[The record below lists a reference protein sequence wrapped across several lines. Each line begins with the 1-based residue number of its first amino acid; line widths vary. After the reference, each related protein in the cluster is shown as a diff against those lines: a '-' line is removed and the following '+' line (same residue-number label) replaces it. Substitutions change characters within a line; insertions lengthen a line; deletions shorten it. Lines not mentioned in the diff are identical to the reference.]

1 MGVIIFIPINIMEP
15 EEKPVSPK
23 WSTSTKVVVTLL
35 FLAGAIA
42 LLLRFSNLLNTL
54 ITAFIIAV
62 LYHPLAEWINK
73 KTKLPWA
80 WSVSIIYFITV
91 VAVFGLLTAGGIA
104 LINQID
110 GLIKFLQNTLFELPN
125 FFKQLSTT
133 NIAIGPFNLDFSYI
147 NWDQVGNRLL
157 STVQPILTKVGNF
170 FGGVATG
177 TVGVI
182 GSFLF
187 SLLISF
193 LVITETEG
201 ARNKIFKLEIPG
213 YQEDFRRLGEK
224 LNTIWNKF
232 VRGQAIIFIARF
244 IMYLIILS
252 SLRLH
257 FVLGMALLATLGNFI
272 PYIGVAIVWII
283 NFFVALFQGT
293 TIFGLDPFP
302 YAMIVMGLGWI
313 LDNMYDTF
321 FAPRIMAN
329 VLKLHPAAVLV
340 AVLIGLNL
348 FGILGMFLAP
358 PLLASIKVLMD
369 YSEKKLLDQDPWSN
383 IQVTPEPQSPP
394 LLYRKIIDFKNAL
407 IKLFINN
414 KTKEKK

>member
-1 MGVIIFIPINIMEP
+1 MQPEDKPI
-15 EEKPVSPK
+15 SPK
-23 WSTSTKVVVTLL
+23 WSTSTKIIVTLL

-42 LLLRFSNLLNTL
+42 LLFRFSSLLNTL

-62 LYHPLAEWINK
+62 LYHPLAEWIHK

-91 VAVFGLLTAGGIA
+91 VAVFGLLTVGGIA

-110 GLIKFLQNTLFELPN
+110 GLIKFLQNTLYELPN
-125 FFKQLSTT
+125 FFKQLAST
-133 NIAIGPFNLDFSYI
+133 NIEIGPFNLDFSYI
-147 NWDQVGNRLL
+147 NWDQVGNQLL
-157 STVQPILTKVGNF
+157 STVEPILTRVGNF
-170 FGGVATG
+170 FGGIATG

-182 GSFLF
+182 GSFLL

-201 ARNKIFKLEIPG
+201 ARNKIIKLEIPG

-232 VRGQAIIFIARF
+232 VRGQALIFLARF

-252 SLRLH
+252 SLRLR

-293 TIFGLDPFP
+293 TIFGLNPFP
-302 YAMIVMGLGWI
+302 YAMLVMGVGWI
-313 LDNMYDTF
+313 LDNAYDTF

-340 AVLIGLNL
+340 SVLIGLNL

-358 PLLASIKVLMD
+358 PMLASLKLLMD
-369 YSEKKLLDQDPWSN
+369 YSEKKLLDQDPWNDANEILDSA
-383 IQVTPEPQSPP
+383 SPP
-394 LLYRKIIDFKNAL
+394 TFFTSVFTSFRKNFNR
-407 IKLFINN
+407 LFSNH
-414 KTKEKK
+414 KPKEK

>member
-1 MGVIIFIPINIMEP
+1 MQP

-23 WSTSTKVVVTLL
+23 WSNATKIIVTLL
-35 FLAGAIA
+35 FLAGGIA
-42 LLLRFSNLLNTL
+42 LLFRFSSLLNTL

-73 KTKLPWA
+73 KTRLPWA

-91 VAVFGLLTAGGIA
+91 ITFFGLLTVGGIA
-104 LINQID
+104 LINQVD
-110 GLIKFLQNTLFELPN
+110 GLIKFLQDTLYQLPTFFQQFE
-125 FFKQLSTT
+125 STK
-133 NIAIGPFNLDFSYI
+133 IGIGPFNFDFSYI
-147 NWDQVGNRLL
+147 NWDQVGNQLL
-157 STVQPILTKVGNF
+157 STVQPILTRVGNF
-170 FGGVATG
+170 FGGIASG

-182 GSFLF
+182 GSFLL

-201 ARNKIFKLEIPG
+201 ARNRILQLEIPG

-224 LNTIWNKF
+224 LNSLWNKF
-232 VRGQAIIFIARF
+232 VRGQALIFLARF
-244 IMYLIILS
+244 VMYLIILS
-252 SLRLH
+252 SLRLR
-257 FVLGMALLATLGNFI
+257 FVFGMALLATLGNFI

-293 TIFGLDPFP
+293 TVFGLNPFP
-302 YAMIVMGLGWI
+302 YAMMVMGVGWI
-313 LDNMYDTF
+313 LDNVYDTF

-329 VLKLHPAAVLV
+329 VLRLHPAAVLV

-358 PLLASIKVLMD
+358 PLLASLRILME
-369 YSEKKLLDQDPWSN
+369 YSEKKLLDQDPWDTENEILDS
-383 IQVTPEPQSPP
+383 SPP
-394 LLYRKIIDFKNAL
+394 PPFLNKVLAGIKKNYYRL
-407 IKLFINN
+407 IKNL
-414 KTKEKK
+414 KSKERK

>member
-15 EEKPVSPK
+15 EKKTVSPK
-23 WSTSTKVVVTLL
+23 WSTSTKIVVTLL

>member
-1 MGVIIFIPINIMEP
+1 MGVIINILMQP
-15 EEKPVSPK
+15 EEKIISPK
-23 WSTSTKVVVTLL
+23 WSTSTKIIVTLL

-42 LLLRFSNLLNTL
+42 LLFRFSNLLNTL

-62 LYHPLAEWINK
+62 LYHPIAEWINK
-73 KTKLPWA
+73 KTKIPWA
-80 WSVSIIYFITV
+80 WSVSIIYLITV
-91 VAVFGLLTAGGIA
+91 VAVFGLLTVGGIA

-110 GLIKFLQNTLFELPN
+110 GLIKFLQDTLYELPN
-125 FFKQLSTT
+125 FFKQLAST
-133 NIAIGPFNLDFSYI
+133 NFVIGPFNLEFNYI
-147 NWDQVGNRLL
+147 NWDQVGNQLL
-157 STVQPILTKVGNF
+157 STVQPILERVGNF
-170 FGGVATG
+170 FGGIATG

-182 GSFLF
+182 GSFLL

-193 LVITETEG
+193 LLITETEG
-201 ARNKIFKLEIPG
+201 ARNKIFNLEIPG
-213 YQEDFRRLGEK
+213 YHEDFRRLGEK

-232 VRGQAIIFIARF
+232 VRGQALIFLARF

-252 SLRLH
+252 SLRLR

-302 YAMIVMGLGWI
+302 YAMLVMGIGWI
-313 LDNMYDTF
+313 LDNAYDTF

-358 PLLASIKVLMD
+358 PLLASLKLLMD
-369 YSEKKLLDQDPWSN
+369 YSEKKLLDQDPWNDTEEILDS
-383 IQVTPEPQSPP
+383 VSPP
-394 LLYRKIIDFKNAL
+394 TFIKNVFISIRKNFNR
-407 IKLFINN
+407 LFNN
-414 KTKEKK
+414 QKPKEK

>member
-1 MGVIIFIPINIMEP
+1 MQP
-15 EEKPVSPK
+15 EEKPVSPQ

-42 LLLRFSNLLNTL
+42 LLLHFSNLLNTL
-54 ITAFIIAV
+54 ITAFIIAM
-62 LYHPLAEWINK
+62 LYHPIAEWINK

-91 VAVFGLLTAGGIA
+91 IAVFGLLTVGGIA

-110 GLIKFLQNTLFELPN
+110 GLIKFLQNTLYELPN
-125 FFKQLSTT
+125 FFKQIKTT
-133 NIAIGPFNLDFSYI
+133 NFAIGPFNLDFSYI
-147 NWDQVGNRLL
+147 NWDQVGNQLL
-157 STVQPILTKVGNF
+157 TTVEPILTKVGNF
-170 FGGVATG
+170 FGGIATG

-182 GSFLF
+182 GSFLL

-213 YQEDFRRLGEK
+213 YQDDFRRLGEK

-232 VRGQAIIFIARF
+232 VRGQAIIFLARF
-244 IMYLIILS
+244 ILYLVILS
-252 SLRLH
+252 SLRLR

-293 TIFGLDPFP
+293 TIFGLNPFP
-302 YAMIVMGLGWI
+302 YAMIVMGVGWI
-313 LDNMYDTF
+313 SDNLYDTF

-340 AVLIGLNL
+340 AVLVGLNL

-369 YSEKKLLDQDPWSN
+369 YSEKKLLDQDPWSQ
-383 IQVTPEPQSPP
+383 IQESSESEITPPF
-394 LLYRKIIDFKNAL
+394 YRKLFIKFKKTL
-407 IKLFINN
+407 KKLFIN
-414 KTKEKK
+414 KKAKEK

>member
-1 MGVIIFIPINIMEP
+1 MGIIITILMQTEGKPI
-15 EEKPVSPK
+15 SPK
-23 WSTSTKVVVTLL
+23 WSTSTKIIVTLL

-42 LLLRFSNLLNTL
+42 LLIRFSNLLNTL

-62 LYHPLAEWINK
+62 LYHPIAEWINK

-91 VAVFGLLTAGGIA
+91 IAVFGLLTVGGIA

-110 GLIKFLQNTLFELPN
+110 GLIKFLQNTLYELPN
-125 FFKQLSTT
+125 FFKQLATT

-147 NWDQVGNRLL
+147 NWDQVGNQLL
-157 STVQPILTKVGNF
+157 STVQPILERVGNF
-170 FGGVATG
+170 FGGIATG

-182 GSFLF
+182 GSFLL

-193 LVITETEG
+193 LLITETEG
-201 ARNKIFKLEIPG
+201 ARNKIFNLEIPG

-232 VRGQAIIFIARF
+232 VRGQALIFLARF

-252 SLRLH
+252 SLRLR

-272 PYIGVAIVWII
+272 PYIGVAVVWII
-283 NFFVALFQGT
+283 NFFIALFQGT

-302 YAMIVMGLGWI
+302 YAMLVMGVGWI
-313 LDNMYDTF
+313 LDNAYDTF
-321 FAPRIMAN
+321 VSPRIMAN
-329 VLKLHPAAVLV
+329 VLNLHPAAVLV

-358 PLLASIKVLMD
+358 PLLASLKLLMD
-369 YSEKKLLDQDPWSN
+369 YSEKKLLDQDPWNDTSE
-383 IQVTPEPQSPP
+383 VLDPASPP
-394 LLYRKIIDFKNAL
+394 TFYSNLFAGIRKNL
-407 IKLFINN
+407 NRLFNN
-414 KTKEKK
+414 RKP

>member
-1 MGVIIFIPINIMEP
+1 MQP
-15 EEKPVSPK
+15 EEKSISPK
-23 WSTSTKVVVTLL
+23 WSTSTKIIVTLL
-35 FLAGAIA
+35 FLAGVIT
-42 LLLRFSNLLNTL
+42 LLFRFSNLLNTL

-62 LYHPLAEWINK
+62 LYHPIAEWINK

-91 VAVFGLLTAGGIA
+91 VAVFGLLTVGGIA

-110 GLIKFLQNTLFELPN
+110 GLIKFLQDTLYELPN
-125 FFKQLSTT
+125 LFKQLAST
-133 NIAIGPFNLDFSYI
+133 NFVIGPFNLDFSYI
-147 NWDQVGNRLL
+147 NWDQVGNQLL
-157 STVQPILTKVGNF
+157 TTVQPILEKVGNF
-170 FGGVATG
+170 FGGIATG

-182 GSFLF
+182 GSFLL

-193 LVITETEG
+193 LLITETEG
-201 ARNKIFKLEIPG
+201 ARNKIINLEIPG
-213 YQEDFRRLGEK
+213 YHEDFKRLGEK

-232 VRGQAIIFIARF
+232 VRGQALIFLARF
-244 IMYLIILS
+244 IMYLIILT
-252 SLRLH
+252 SLRLR

-302 YAMIVMGLGWI
+302 YAMLVMGSGWI
-313 LDNMYDTF
+313 LDNAYDTF
-321 FAPRIMAN
+321 FAPRMMAN

-358 PLLASIKVLMD
+358 PLLASLKLLMD
-369 YSEKKLLDQDPWSN
+369 YSEKKLLDQDPWN
-383 IQVTPEPQSPP
+383 DTEEILDSPTSP
-394 LLYRKIIDFKNAL
+394 R
-407 IKLFINN
+407 FINN
-414 KTKEKK
+414 IIISIRSIFDRLFNNKKPKEKK

>member
-1 MGVIIFIPINIMEP
+1 MGVIINILMQP
-15 EEKPVSPK
+15 EEKSISPK
-23 WSTSTKVVVTLL
+23 WSTSTKVIVTLL

-42 LLLRFSNLLNTL
+42 LLFRFSSLLNTL

-62 LYHPLAEWINK
+62 LYHPIAEWINK
-73 KTKLPWA
+73 KTKIPWA

-91 VAVFGLLTAGGIA
+91 VAVFGLLTVGGIA

-110 GLIKFLQNTLFELPN
+110 GLIKFLQDTLYELPN
-125 FFKQLSTT
+125 YFKQFAST
-133 NIAIGPFNLDFSYI
+133 NFVIGPFNFDFSYI
-147 NWDQVGNRLL
+147 NWDQVGNQLL
-157 STVQPILTKVGNF
+157 STVQPILERVGNF
-170 FGGVATG
+170 FGGIATG

-182 GSFLF
+182 GSFLL

-193 LVITETEG
+193 LLITETEG
-201 ARNKIFKLEIPG
+201 ARNKIFNLEIPG

-232 VRGQAIIFIARF
+232 VRGQALIFLARF

-252 SLRLH
+252 SLRLR

-302 YAMIVMGLGWI
+302 YAMLVMGVGWI
-313 LDNMYDTF
+313 LDNAYDSFIT
-321 FAPRIMAN
+321 PRIMAN

-358 PLLASIKVLMD
+358 PLLASLKLLMD
-369 YSEKKLLDQDPWSN
+369 YSEKKLLDQDPWNDNDKVLDSASVPTFYN
-383 IQVTPEPQSPP
+383 NVFNRI
-394 LLYRKIIDFKNAL
+394 RKNFNR
-407 IKLFINN
+407 LFNN
-414 KTKEKK
+414 QNPKEK

>member
-1 MGVIIFIPINIMEP
+1 MGIIINTLMQP
-15 EEKPVSPK
+15 EEKSISPK
-23 WSTSTKVVVTLL
+23 WSNSTKIIVTLL
-35 FLAGAIA
+35 FLAGVIA
-42 LLLRFSNLLNTL
+42 LLFRFSNLLNTL

-62 LYHPLAEWINK
+62 LYHPIAEWISR

-110 GLIKFLQNTLFELPN
+110 GLIKFLQVTLFELPN
-125 FFKQLSTT
+125 FFRQLASTKLT
-133 NIAIGPFNLDFSYI
+133 IGPFNLDFSYI
-147 NWDQVGNRLL
+147 NWEQVGNQLL
-157 STVQPILTKVGNF
+157 TTVQPILERVGTF

-182 GSFLF
+182 GSFLL
-187 SLLISF
+187 SLFISF
-193 LVITETEG
+193 LLITETEG
-201 ARNKIFKLEIPG
+201 ARNKIINLEIPG
-213 YQEDFRRLGEK
+213 YQEDFQRLGEK
-224 LNTIWNKF
+224 LNVIWNRF
-232 VRGQAIIFIARF
+232 VRGQALIFLARF
-244 IMYLIILS
+244 ILYLIILS
-252 SLRLH
+252 SLRLR
-257 FVLGMALLATLGNFI
+257 FILGMALLATLGNFI

-283 NFFVALFQGT
+283 NFFIALFQGT

-302 YAMIVMGLGWI
+302 YAMLVMGVGWI
-313 LDNMYDTF
+313 LDNAYDTF

-358 PLLASIKVLMD
+358 PMLATLRLLMN
-369 YSEKKLLDQDPWSN
+369 YSEKKLLDQDPWNDTDELPDPTSQPN
-383 IQVTPEPQSPP
+383 
-394 LLYRKIIDFKNAL
+394 FKN
-407 IKLFINN
+407 FVMRNVR
-414 KTKEKK
+414 KK

>member
-1 MGVIIFIPINIMEP
+1 MGVIIIISKILMQT
-15 EEKPVSPK
+15 EEKPISPK
-23 WSTSTKVVVTLL
+23 WSASTKIIVTLL
-35 FLAGAIA
+35 FLAGVIA
-42 LLLRFSNLLNTL
+42 LLFRFSNLLNTL

-80 WSVSIIYFITV
+80 WSVSIIYFFTV
-91 VAVFGLLTAGGIA
+91 VAVFGLLTVSGIA

-110 GLIKFLQNTLFELPN
+110 SLVKFLQNTLSELPN
-125 FFKQLSTT
+125 FFNQLSTT
-133 NIAIGPFNLDFSYI
+133 SIAIGPFNLDFSYI
-147 NWDQVGNRLL
+147 NWDQVGNQLL
-157 STVQPILTKVGNF
+157 STVQPILTQIGNF
-170 FGGVATG
+170 FGGIATG

-182 GSFLF
+182 GSFLL

-193 LVITETEG
+193 LVLTEAEG

-213 YQEDFRRLGEK
+213 YQEDIKRLGAK
-224 LNTIWNKF
+224 LNSIWNKF
-232 VRGQAIIFIARF
+232 VRGQTLIFLVRF

-252 SLRLH
+252 SLRLK

-283 NFFVALFQGT
+283 NFFIALLQGT
-293 TIFGLDPFP
+293 TIFGLNPFP
-302 YAMIVMGLGWI
+302 YAMIVMGVGWI
-313 LDNMYDTF
+313 LDNAYDTF

-348 FGILGMFLAP
+348 FGVLGMFLAP
-358 PLLASIKVLMD
+358 PLLASIKVLMV
-369 YSEKKLLDQDPWSN
+369 YSEKKLLDQDPWAIVN
-383 IQVTPEPQSPP
+383 ETPDSETPP
-394 LLYRKIIDFKNAL
+394 SLNKVFTGIRNTYYR
-407 IKLFINN
+407 LFING
-414 KTKEKK
+414 KSKEK

>member
-1 MGVIIFIPINIMEP
+1 MQP
-15 EEKPVSPK
+15 EEKSISPK
-23 WSTSTKVVVTLL
+23 WSNSTKIIVTLL
-35 FLAGAIA
+35 FLAGVIA
-42 LLLRFSNLLNTL
+42 LLFRFSNLLNTL

-62 LYHPLAEWINK
+62 LYHPIAEWISK

-91 VAVFGLLTAGGIA
+91 VAVFGMLTVGGIA

-110 GLIKFLQNTLFELPN
+110 GLIKFLQETLFELPS
-125 FFKQLSTT
+125 FFKQLAST
-133 NIAIGPFNLDFSYI
+133 NFVIGPFNLDFSYI
-147 NWDQVGNRLL
+147 NWEQVGNQLL
-157 STVQPILTKVGNF
+157 TTVQPILERIGNF

-182 GSFLF
+182 GSFLL

-193 LVITETEG
+193 LLITETEG
-201 ARNKIFKLEIPG
+201 ARNKIINLEIPG
-213 YQEDFRRLGEK
+213 YHEDFRRLGEK
-224 LNTIWNKF
+224 LNAIWNKF
-232 VRGQAIIFIARF
+232 VRGQVIIFLARF

-252 SLRLH
+252 SLRLR

-293 TIFGLDPFP
+293 TIFGMDPFP
-302 YAMIVMGLGWI
+302 YAMLVMGVGWI
-313 LDNMYDTF
+313 LDNAYDTF

-358 PLLASIKVLMD
+358 PLLASIKLLMN
-369 YSEKKLLDQDPWSN
+369 YSEKKLLDQDPWN
-383 IQVTPEPQSPP
+383 DTDEVLDPTTPPT
-394 LLYRKIIDFKNAL
+394 
-407 IKLFINN
+407 FINN
-414 KTKEKK
+414 VIKNIRKNYNRLFNNQKPKEK

>member
-1 MGVIIFIPINIMEP
+1 MGVIIFIPKNLMQP
-15 EEKPVSPK
+15 EEKSVSPK
-23 WSTSTKVVVTLL
+23 WSTSTKVIVTLL
-35 FLAGAIA
+35 FIAGVIA
-42 LLLRFSNLLNTL
+42 LLFRFSSLLNTL

-62 LYHPLAEWINK
+62 LYHPIAEWINK

-91 VAVFGLLTAGGIA
+91 VAVFGLLTVGGIA

-110 GLIKFLQNTLFELPN
+110 GLIKFLQNTLYELPN
-125 FFKQLSTT
+125 FFKQLETT
-133 NIAIGPFNLDFSYI
+133 NIAIGPFDLDFSYI
-147 NWDQVGNRLL
+147 NWDQVGNQLL
-157 STVQPILTKVGNF
+157 STVQPVLTRVGNF
-170 FGGVATG
+170 FGGIATG

-182 GSFLF
+182 GSFLL

-213 YQEDFRRLGEK
+213 YQEDFRRLGDK

-232 VRGQAIIFIARF
+232 VRGQAIIFLARF

-252 SLRLH
+252 SLRLR

-283 NFFVALFQGT
+283 NFFIALFQGT
-293 TIFGLDPFP
+293 TIFGLNPFP
-302 YAMIVMGLGWI
+302 YAMIVMGVGWI
-313 LDNMYDTF
+313 LDNTYDTF

-369 YSEKKLLDQDPWSN
+369 YSEKKLLDQDPWSDSYVN
-383 IQVTPEPQSPP
+383 LEPESPQPF
-394 LLYRKIIDFKNAL
+394 YKNVFIRL
-407 IKLFINN
+407 KNTFNRIFINKN
-414 KTKEKK
+414 TKEK

>member
-1 MGVIIFIPINIMEP
+1 MQPA
-15 EEKPVSPK
+15 EKPISPK
-23 WSTSTKVVVTLL
+23 WSTSTKIIVTLL

-42 LLLRFSNLLNTL
+42 LLFRFSNLLNTL

-91 VAVFGLLTAGGIA
+91 VAVFGLLTVGGIA

-110 GLIKFLQNTLFELPN
+110 GLIKFLQNTLYELPN
-125 FFKQLSTT
+125 FFKQLAST
-133 NIAIGPFNLDFSYI
+133 NIEIGPFNLDFSYI
-147 NWDQVGNRLL
+147 NWDQVGNQLL
-157 STVQPILTKVGNF
+157 STVEPILTRVGNF
-170 FGGVATG
+170 FGGIATG

-182 GSFLF
+182 GSFLL

-201 ARNKIFKLEIPG
+201 ARNKIIKLEIPG

-232 VRGQAIIFIARF
+232 VRGQALIFLARF

-252 SLRLH
+252 SLRLR

-293 TIFGLDPFP
+293 TIFGLNPFP
-302 YAMIVMGLGWI
+302 YAMLVMGVGWI
-313 LDNMYDTF
+313 LDNAYDTF

-358 PLLASIKVLMD
+358 PLLASLKLLMD
-369 YSEKKLLDQDPWSN
+369 YSEKKLLDQDPWNDTEEILDSA
-383 IQVTPEPQSPP
+383 SPP
-394 LLYRKIIDFKNAL
+394 TFYNSVFTSIRKNINR
-407 IKLFINN
+407 LFNN
-414 KTKEKK
+414 QKPKEK

>member
-1 MGVIIFIPINIMEP
+1 MQP
-15 EEKPVSPK
+15 EEKSISPK
-23 WSTSTKVVVTLL
+23 WSNSTKIIVTLL
-35 FLAGAIA
+35 FLAGVIA
-42 LLLRFSNLLNTL
+42 LLFRFSNLLNTL

-62 LYHPLAEWINK
+62 LYHPIAEWISR

-110 GLIKFLQNTLFELPN
+110 GLIKFLQVTLFELPN
-125 FFKQLSTT
+125 FFRQLASTKLT
-133 NIAIGPFNLDFSYI
+133 IGPFNLDFSYI
-147 NWDQVGNRLL
+147 NWEQVGNQLL
-157 STVQPILTKVGNF
+157 TTVQPILERVGTF

-182 GSFLF
+182 GSFLL
-187 SLLISF
+187 SLFISF
-193 LVITETEG
+193 LLITETEG
-201 ARNKIFKLEIPG
+201 ARNKIINLEIPG
-213 YQEDFRRLGEK
+213 YQEDFQRLGEK
-224 LNTIWNKF
+224 LNVIWNRF
-232 VRGQAIIFIARF
+232 VRGQALIFLARF
-244 IMYLIILS
+244 ILYLIILS
-252 SLRLH
+252 SLRLR
-257 FVLGMALLATLGNFI
+257 FILGMALLATLGNFI

-283 NFFVALFQGT
+283 NFFIALFQGT

-302 YAMIVMGLGWI
+302 YAMLVMGVGWI
-313 LDNMYDTF
+313 LDNAYDTF

-358 PLLASIKVLMD
+358 PMLATLRLLMN
-369 YSEKKLLDQDPWSN
+369 YSEKKLLDQDPWNDTDELPDPTSQPN
-383 IQVTPEPQSPP
+383 
-394 LLYRKIIDFKNAL
+394 FKN
-407 IKLFINN
+407 FVMRNVR
-414 KTKEKK
+414 KK